1 MTWHYVLNGSP
12 AGPIDATELSQ
23 KVAEGVITPA
33 TLVWREGMTDWI
45 PYSETRAAELPTAGG
60 TTCTHCNGSF
70 PPDQLIQLGGSPVC
84 PACKPIALEK
94 VREGVTT
101 NSAAVQLRTQHLGHE
116 ASLRSV
122 GVLYLVGGILTSLG
136 GLLMLIGALR
146 LMGNPN
152 LAQSNQPVLIAATI
166 GLVLLVVGGLQAA
179 CGFHLRRLRPLAR
192 IPVGIISALGLLA
205 VPLGTLINGYILY
218 LLFSKKGRFILSPE
232 YQAIVAATPEIKYR
246 TSIVIWILLGLVL
259 VFIVGAIGASTIFG
273 G

>member
-1 MTWHYVLNGSP
+1 MRWAYGWN
-12 AGPIDATELSQ
+12 I
-23 KVAEGVITPA
+23 VAAAMVYQAFAYGTIISSF
-33 TLVWREGMTDWI
+33 TLFLPFWSADFAIAKST
-45 PYSETRAAELPTAGG
+45 AAFFVTVSTL
-60 TTCTHCNGSF
+60 
-70 PPDQLIQLGGSPVC
+70 LGGFAGAAIGPLFDRFS
-84 PACKPIALEK
+84 
-94 VREGVTT
+94 VR
-101 NSAAVQLRTQHLGHE
+101 
-116 ASLRSV
+116 
-122 GVLYLVGGILTSLG
+122 
-136 GLLMLIGALR
+136 LLMLIGALR

-205 VPLGTLINGYILY
+205 IPLGTLINGYILY